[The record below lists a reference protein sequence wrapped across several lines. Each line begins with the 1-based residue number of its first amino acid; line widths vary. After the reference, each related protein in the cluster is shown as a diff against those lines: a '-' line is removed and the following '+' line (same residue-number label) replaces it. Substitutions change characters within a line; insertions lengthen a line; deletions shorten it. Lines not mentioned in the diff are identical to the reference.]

1 MSSPAIKLEPNE
13 LEENQVRRQARIN
26 RPRWEPK
33 KWHPVYEEVVLLSAL
48 GYSNIDIAKQKGFTT
63 VHVSNILCTQ
73 QAKTL
78 MEMISIRLRHKT
90 GESMEDR
97 LERYAEKA
105 MQRVEE
111 VLNDDEYAMRS
122 PGGIFDRAITVLKVT
137 NKVKSEG
144 STTVNNNLVVPVEAM
159 LELKKGMELS
169 DKARSMNKLVPI
181 ASIDTT
187 K

>member
-1 MSSPAIKLEPNE
+1 MSSPALKLEN
-13 LEENQVRRQARIN
+13 EENATRRQARIN

-78 MEMISIRLRHKT
+78 MEIIVLRLRNKG
-90 GESMEDR
+90 GETMEDR
-97 LERYAEKA
+97 LERFAAKA
-105 MQRVEE
+105 MDRVEE
-111 VLNDDEYAMRS
+111 VLNNDEYAAKN
-122 PGGIFDRAITVLKVT
+122 PGGIFDRAITMLKVT
-137 NKVKSEG
+137 DKVKTEG
-144 STTVNNNLVVPVEAM
+144 SQTVNNNLIIPIEAIA
-159 LELKKGMELS
+159 ELKKGMELS
-169 DKARSMNKLVPI
+169 DKARKINQLTSI
-181 ASIDTT
+181 SSIDTT